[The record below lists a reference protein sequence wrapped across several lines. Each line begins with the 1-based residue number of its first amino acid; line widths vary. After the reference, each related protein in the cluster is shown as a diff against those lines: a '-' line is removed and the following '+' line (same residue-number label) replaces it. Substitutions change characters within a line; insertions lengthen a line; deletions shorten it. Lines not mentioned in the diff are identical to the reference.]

1 MTELPENKE
10 KLLRAAIELFATR
23 GFTGTSIRDIA
34 RKMGMSISNI
44 YHYFGNKE
52 GLLLVILQTSAETLN
67 VKLREVTRLNMDPLA
82 RFKLLIQTHIGFFE
96 NFQKEGKIFLVDED
110 HLTPEGNEV
119 NRKLQMDVLNI
130 YLNELNILKSL
141 GYLRSSNLKVLAFNI
156 FGVINWHLHWY
167 RPEGSLSLQQ
177 AADEG
182 VSFIMNGILKPGVED
197 IKGPNL

>member
-1 MTELPENKE
+1 MTEHQENKE
-10 KLLRAAIELFATR
+10 KLLCAAIELFAIR

-52 GLLLVILQTSAETLN
+52 GLLLAILQTSAETLN
-67 VKLREVTRLNMDPLA
+67 EKLLQVTRLNMDPLA
-82 RFKLLIQTHIGFFE
+82 RFKLLIQTHLGFFE
-96 NFQKEGKIFLVDED
+96 YFQKEGKIFLLDED
-110 HLTPEGNEV
+110 HLTPEGNEI
-119 NRKLQMDVLNI
+119 NRKLQTEVLNI

-141 GYLRSSNLKVLAFNI
+141 GYLRSQNLKVLAFNI

-167 RPEGSLSLQQ
+167 RPEGSLSLQRV
-177 AADEG
+177 ADEG

-197 IKGPNL
+197 VRNADL